1 MWLLSR
7 HLFLSHLVL
16 LFRPFDLIT
25 TSVVLFVLL
34 VTRIFFFFW
43 SLQPFLKSN
52 TKHPVSPSRQKPP
65 IGCKWRLQMGSPSDN
80 CSCPSNQRMTVVIL
94 SMTRRFSCLPHVRRH
109 FVVSFDQRFLC
120 LQSVMYCP

>member
-7 HLFLSHLVL
+7 HLFSSHLVL

-34 VTRIFFFFW
+34 VTRIFFFFFW

-52 TKHPVSPSRQKPP
+52 TQSLYLGKSLHQAANG
-65 IGCKWRLQMGSPSDN
+65 GCKWVLHLITAAVHQTKG
-80 CSCPSNQRMTVVIL
+80 
-94 SMTRRFSCLPHVRRH
+94 
-109 FVVSFDQRFLC
+109 
-120 LQSVMYCP
+120 